1 MCVSLFYVLYYS
13 LLVGV
18 GVGGGI
24 QTLNV
29 TDKNN
34 FTDWISFLISNV
46 MAETNPSPEALSAA
60 FYQHRIVEKT

>member
-1 MCVSLFYVLYYS
+1 MCISLFYVLYYS
-13 LLVGV
+13 LLE

-24 QTLNV
+24 QILNV

-34 FTDWISFLISNV
+34 FTDWISFLTSNV
-46 MAETNPSPEALSAA
+46 MVETNPSPEALSAA